1 MSRARASSQ
10 QRRRAQLSTAKPTT
24 IGEDKQRGVETGG
37 GATRLIPALPEGAFV
52 AKPDEI
58 DRFVVRVLPDG
69 SLYFKGSRA
78 RIDDF
83 IAACN
88 EVGLELHISHIAL
101 CG

>member
-1 MSRARASSQ
+1 MSRARASS
-10 QRRRAQLSTAKPTT
+10 RRRQRAQPSTADPT
-24 IGEDKQRGVETGG
+24 INKGDQRGVETGG
-37 GATRLIPALPEGAFV
+37 VAIRLIPALPAGAFV

-58 DRFVVRVLPDG
+58 DRFVVRILPDG